1 MILLRAKLIIGRITF
16 WVTWP
21 ALYFILH
28 GTERTR
34 IILIANQRVLLT
46 RGTLSAGKW
55 SLPGGGIH
63 HGENVAVGACR
74 ELYEELGIVLSA
86 DQLRDI
92 GVETTHNSG
101 IAYRAH
107 FLIAKIDDCV
117 RPMPSLEVAEAWWV
131 PIPEVQ
137 NLRHDE
143 ATTRALELF
152 GTY

>member
-1 MILLRAKLIIGRITF
+1 MILLRAKLIIGRIAF
-16 WVTWP
+16 WASWP

-34 IILIANQRVLLT
+34 IALIADQRVLLT

-63 HGENVAVGACR
+63 RGENVAIGACR
-74 ELYEELGIVLSA
+74 EIYEELGIVVSA
-86 DQLRDI
+86 DKLHDI
-92 GVETTHNSG
+92 AVESTHNSG
-101 IAYRAH
+101 IAYQAH
-107 FLIAKIDDCV
+107 FLVAKLDDCV
-117 RPMPSLEVAEAWWV
+117 QPILGLEVAEARWI
-131 PIPEVQ
+131 PIAEVR

-143 ATTRALELF
+143 ATSRALELF